1 LAGTA
6 DPLQE
11 LLDRVGRVAR
21 DSEGLLRQL
30 AGSERRFRALAKAVW
45 QVQEEERRRLAR
57 ELHDG
62 IGQDLTALKNQL
74 ELMAREVGGAGAAVP
89 WPGGAGVAGSP
100 AGGKAANGRTLG
112 GLAVGAAGVPG
123 PAAGGA
129 PADGLAARL
138 AGAVEIAARA
148 LNDTRELSRLLRP
161 PILDDLGL
169 IPALAWLA
177 RTVGESGGLEVHL
190 ANQGGDDRLTPD
202 LEILVFRVAQ
212 EALTNVLKHSGAK
225 TAELLLLRQD
235 GWIEVEVADS
245 GRGFDPGYA
254 LDPALGAAGSGLRG
268 MRDRLELFGG
278 RLRIQSAPGEGTR
291 VHAAV
296 PLPAAAEPA

>member
-1 LAGTA
+1 LAAGA

-11 LLDRVGRVAR
+11 LLERVGRVAR

-30 AGSERRFRALAKAVW
+30 VGSERRFRALAKSVW

-62 IGQDLTALKNQL
+62 LGQDLTALKNQL
-74 ELMAREVGGAGAAVP
+74 ELLVREVGG
-89 WPGGAGVAGSP
+89 GGAG
-100 AGGKAANGRTLG
+100 N
-112 GLAVGAAGVPG
+112 AAGKDGLEPGG
-123 PAAGGA
+123 PAAR
-129 PADGLAARL
+129 GLAARL

-148 LNDTRELSRLLRP
+148 LHDTRELSRLLRP

-169 IPALAWLA
+169 VPALAWLS
-177 RTVGESGGLEVHL
+177 RTLGESAGLEVRVTSH
-190 ANQGGDDRLTPD
+190 GVDGRLDPD

-212 EALTNVLKHSGAK
+212 EALTNVLKHSGAR
-225 TAELLLLRQD
+225 TADLLLLRHH
-235 GWIEVEVADS
+235 GWLEIDVADA
-245 GRGFDPGYA
+245 GRGFDPVQA
-254 LDPALGAAGSGLRG
+254 LDSTVDAAGSGLRG

-296 PLPAAAEPA
+296 PLPADEGPG